1 MCFTFF
7 IRWLSSSSLA
17 DDENACNNPMVH
29 WCQSV
34 CGPVGNCGDSHQ
46 KDQQSFNSV
55 KWLEC
60 QNAAL
65 GGFIIHTGEY
75 VNCIQIIGNQEQLD
89 CGMLTDVFEPL
100 LHVCSS

>member
-1 MCFTFF
+1 
-7 IRWLSSSSLA
+7 
-17 DDENACNNPMVH
+17 MVH

-34 CGPVGNCGDSHQ
+34 CGPVGNCGDSQQ

-55 KWLEC
+55 KWLES

-89 CGMLTDVFEPL
+89 SGMLMDVFEPL
-100 LHVCSS
+100 LQCM